1 MEGQSK
7 LNQNGNI
14 SRYSTGHTLSQI
26 NSQHNPTNN
35 DNRANNQNN
44 YNYVPSIFDLMN
56 QMNNMNKVISQMG
69 NHIKMQD
76 FTINNMKS
84 NMIIMNREKEK
95 MKSNMIIMKREKD
108 KLKSNM
114 IIMEREKEKMKL
126 DIKIMESENERMKSD
141 IKIMEEGHLK
151 LEKENCQMK
160 IKIELL
166 NQEIKSVNNNIMD
179 RLDNIEL
186 NMKELHE
193 NILFNNQEDCNQY
206 NQINKILDILNKII
220 EDADAMKIYFNRKMK
235 ENEKEKKKLISEIEK
250 LKQRIKEL
258 QNIIVGRKI
267 IKLLI
272 KVIIINCFNSYTIIK
287 DNKKYHIG
295 NVQLKDGKYKGMIVV
310 VNNLIDTIFKANKII
325 HMEGS
330 INKIIDIL
338 NSRTTYGDLIDICET
353 ILTQNDLKKIKKLF
367 DEKIISVK
375 KCYPELIEEDIELK
389 KILNELISDKS
400 FL

>member
-295 NVQLKDGKYKGMIVV
+295 NVQLKDRKYKGMIVV

>member
-44 YNYVPSIFDLMN
+44 YNYVPSVFDLMN

-69 NHIKMQD
+69 NHIKMND

-84 NMIIMNREKEK
+84 NMIIMEREKDK
-95 MKSNMIIMKREKD
+95 MKSNMTIMEREKD
-108 KLKSNM
+108 KMKSNM
-114 IIMEREKEKMKL
+114 IIMEREKDKMKSNM
-126 DIKIMESENERMKSD
+126 IIMERERERMKSD
-141 IKIMEEGHLK
+141 IKIMKEGQLK
-151 LEKENCQMK
+151 LGKENCQMK

-186 NMKELHE
+186 NIKELHE
-193 NILFNNQEDCNQY
+193 NIILNNQEDCYQY

-220 EDADAMKIYFNRKMK
+220 ENADAMKIYFNGKMK
-235 ENEKEKKKLISEIEK
+235 ENEKEKKILITEIEK

-272 KVIIINCFNSYTIIK
+272 KVIILNCFNSYTIIK

-295 NVQLKDGKYKGMIVV
+295 NVQLKDRKYKGMIVV

-330 INKIIDIL
+330 INKIIDIV
-338 NSRTTYGDLIDICET
+338 NSHTTYGDLIDICEK

-375 KCYPELIEEDIELK
+375 KWLSGINRGRYRIK
-389 KILNELISDKS
+389 KNFERINI
-400 FL
+400 